1 MLISIAPSQVV
12 DSFGLA
18 CVTYFP
24 RSADSHLRSEVAHF
38 LSDVGLPESSFFSSR
53 LDLEDESMERID
65 DKPTLK
71 TTFEAD
77 GAECPPES
85 EGWEILGVFNYA
97 TIAIDPSGGRIYSFP
112 EGEEN
117 YIAMNADLSS
127 FVHSLI
133 ALEQGMSEYK
143 GTPVDEKVNLLASWS
158 VLGSRFSRLTKHPS
172 LTKTASGTDFSKK
185 LASECVADT
194 KTDDYWHLLSQS
206 YVAAPTPAADGL
218 ESRVRSAELG

>member
-12 DSFGLA
+12 DSFGLT

-24 RSADSHLRSEVAHF
+24 RSADSHMRSEVAHF

-71 TTFEAD
+71 AAFEAD
-77 GAECPPES
+77 GAEYPPES

-97 TIAIDPSGGRIYSFP
+97 TIAIDPSDGRIYSFP

-117 YIAMNADLSS
+117 YIAINADLSS

-133 ALEQGMSEYK
+133 ALEQGKRECK
-143 GTPVDEKVNLLASWS
+143 GLPVDEEGERARIVERIRQQISEVDETPFADENSEW
-158 VLGSRFSRLTKHPS
+158 SRL
-172 LTKTASGTDFSKK
+172 
-185 LASECVADT
+185 
-194 KTDDYWHLLSQS
+194 
-206 YVAAPTPAADGL
+206 L
-218 ESRVRSAELG
+218 EEIGFGMWG